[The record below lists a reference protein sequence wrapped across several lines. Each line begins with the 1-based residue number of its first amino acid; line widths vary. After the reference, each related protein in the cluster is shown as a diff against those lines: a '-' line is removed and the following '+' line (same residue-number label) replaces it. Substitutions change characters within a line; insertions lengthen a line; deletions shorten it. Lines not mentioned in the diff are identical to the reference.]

1 MAGLT
6 FKSLLWL
13 WGPTLL
19 HRAFDV
25 SSGAYSDIT
34 QPYSRVLGLYP
45 CNSSVIPRQQKLGKS
60 RACLVTCEDSQGINT
75 ANLVFSVPGANGE
88 EERGTALWDTAF
100 YFEHYELEGPEAT
113 MSLVDGSR
121 TLRRDETPYKERN
134 EAQNLSVV

>member
-13 WGPTLL
+13 WGPQVSPTPL
-19 HRAFDV
+19 HRASDV
-25 SSGAYSDIT
+25 SSGAYSDVT
-34 QPYSRVLGLYP
+34 QPYSRVLALYP
-45 CNSSVIPRQQKLGKS
+45 CNSSVIPGQQKLCKS

-75 ANLVFSVPGANGE
+75 ANLVFSVTGAKGE

-121 TLRRDETPYKERN
+121 TLRHCLISSHT
-134 EAQNLSVV
+134 SS